1 MKQGRAGCHFVIE
14 REGPMKRNIVILSLS
29 AALLA
34 PTSVIGQSAAVD
46 PVVAP
51 RDKVV
56 YLTSEWQGERLPDGR
71 PRVPDALLE
80 RLKNIKVEDAW
91 QLLNGMGYRNQ
102 FEGGWRAIHEDRPIA
117 GRALTA
123 VYMPLRP
130 NIQQRMLQEGHA
142 VGHIGAMN
150 SWPIDMLQNG
160 DIYIA
165 DNFGK
170 VAQGTLIGDKLGN
183 SIFARTNTGVVFD
196 GALRDVESLAR
207 IDGFNAFTRDW
218 HPSFLEESM
227 LMGINVPIRIGRITV
242 LPGDAI
248 LAKRIGVVVIPA
260 HLVEEV
266 VTTAEIVT
274 LRDEFVHERVR
285 ARVYTPGQVDA
296 RWTPEIEADFLGW
309 LQQGRMHRLPVP
321 YEEIQRYLQQRTW

>member
-1 MKQGRAGCHFVIE
+1 MKPQL
-14 REGPMKRNIVILSLS
+14 VILSAFLLLGLPLPGQAQ
-29 AALLA
+29 AAD
-34 PTSVIGQSAAVD
+34 D
-46 PVVAP
+46 PIVAS
-51 RDKVV
+51 RGSIVA
-56 YLTSEWQGERLPDGR
+56 LTPEWQGERLPDGR

-80 RLKNIKVEDAW
+80 RLKRLKVEDAW
-91 QLLNGMGYRNQ
+91 QLLNEMGYRNQ
-102 FEGGWRAIHEDRPIA
+102 FEGGWKMIHDDRPFV

-130 NIQQRMLQEGHA
+130 NIQQRYLQEGHA
-142 VGHIGAMN
+142 AGRIGAMN
-150 SWPIDMLQNG
+150 SWPIDMLENG

-183 SIFARTNTGVVFD
+183 SIFARSNTGVIFD

-207 IDGFNAFTRDW
+207 IEGFNAFTRDW
-218 HPSFLEESM
+218 HPSFLEETM
-227 LMGINVPIRIGRITV
+227 LMGINVPIRIGGITV
-242 LPGDAI
+242 LPGDVI
-248 LAKRIGVVVIPA
+248 LARTIGIVAIPP
-260 HLVEEV
+260 HLVEQV
-266 VTTAEIVT
+266 VITAEIVA

-309 LQQGRMHRLPVP
+309 IRAGRMDRLPVP
-321 YEEIQRYLQQRTW
+321 LDEMQRYLQQRTW